1 MFHNII
7 YMIDNT
13 LPNVPLKN
21 SAQSFVL
28 ENTLIQSIV
37 AKIKLIPGYDQL
49 KNDIEITEHIC
60 NLVENT
66 ILKNKGSKPVD
77 KKQIVVKIVSVIFNL
92 SSDSEKK
99 VIEHQIDY
107 LFNNNMI
114 MKIPIITKILRWIQ
128 NALTKSIS

>member
-21 SAQSFVL
+21 SYQSFVL

-49 KNDIEITEHIC
+49 KNDIEITEHIS
-60 NLVENT
+60 NLIENT

-77 KKQIVVKIVSVIFNL
+77 KKQLVVKIVSVIFNL

>member
-1 MFHNII
+1 
-7 YMIDNT
+7 MIDNT

-77 KKQIVVKIVSVIFNL
+77 KKQLVVKIVSVIFNL